1 MPFADVN
8 NIKIAYEI
16 YGDGEPIILIHGYS
30 YNKSVWITQIDDL
43 SKLFKIIALDVR
55 GSGESSHPE
64 ESYTLDT
71 IVEDLKSLMDVL
83 KIEKAHLMGWSM
95 GGMIIQNFALK
106 YPDRVNKLILI
117 ATNAGLPDK
126 TGMIML
132 RDSLIDIYELR
143 KTDPKKAF
151 FKLARIM
158 HSTKFRKEMEKE
170 PTKKIHGFITSEE
183 LIKDSTEN
191 QTTPIDLEHLADVV
205 NEHNTLDRIQQIE
218 NETLILAG
226 SRDAIMPVLV
236 MEEMHEKMPNG
247 ILKVIDGCGH
257 KLFLERAPEV
267 NQIIMNFLKS

>member
-16 YGDGEPIILIHGYS
+16 YGDGEPLILIHGYS

-43 SKLFKIIALDVR
+43 SKLFKIIALDIR

-71 IVEDLKSLMDVL
+71 IVEDLKGLMDIL

-95 GGMIIQNFALK
+95 GGRIIQNFVLK
-106 YPDRVNKLILI
+106 YPDRANKLILI
-117 ATNAGLPDK
+117 ATNARPPDK

-132 RDSLIDIYELR
+132 RNSLIDIYELR

-151 FKLARIM
+151 YKLARKM
-158 HSTKFRKEMEKE
+158 HNTKFRKEMEKE
-170 PTKKIHGFITSEE
+170 PTKKIHGYITAEE

-191 QTTPIDLEHLADVV
+191 QTTPIDLEHLADVI

-226 SRDAIMPVLV
+226 SRDKIMPVLV
-236 MEEMHEKMPNG
+236 IEEMHEKMPNS
-247 ILKVIDGCGH
+247 ILKVLDGCGH

-267 NQIIMNFLKS
+267 NQIIMDFLKS